1 LRVNME
7 SIYFKIM
14 KKVLLKISDYLNQKS
29 NFIGWLFLI
38 LVIEYLFLFFLETT
52 LSGFVT
58 VVFNLNFLL
67 LTVIV
72 TWLILTLV
80 IRRGNQ
86 NLNIN
91 LWLFR
96 IILVGMLIL
105 IGVSLIF
112 VLYKASLLES
122 LIYLVFVFISG
133 WFLYDYLK

>member
-1 LRVNME
+1 ME